1 MTVECF
7 SARLHLE
14 AFQGKLLWR
23 SMESTQTAQREFQC
37 YNKIFTPNGK
47 CIFFFFSGGRK
58 KEAGK
63 KGSNILVSVQCCC
76 HTRKPNKNNRRKLSV
91 KGNLQTTSKINKLKE
106 EKKKEIFHYVHGQEK
121 YLLRGSWSCA
131 TACAALDLPGLKGS
145 AHVLASL

>member
-1 MTVECF
+1 MTLECF

-47 CIFFFFSGGRK
+47 CIFFFLVVEGRRRQ
-58 KEAGK
+58 GK

-106 EKKKEIFHYVHGQEK
+106 EKKKRNFPLCSWPREVPFKG
-121 YLLRGSWSCA
+121 LLILCYSMCSSWF
-131 TACAALDLPGLKGS
+131 TRP
-145 AHVLASL
+145 